1 MTRAV
6 KDGVPAGKYDGV
18 ILIAHGARDQRWL
31 EPFARMRA
39 DLATKLAPSAVV
51 LSFMEFAPPNL
62 AAAARDLCEKGAR
75 RVLVVPVFLSGG
87 GHVAN
92 DIPALVAAERARYP
106 EVAFEVAGA
115 IGEEPEV
122 TAAMSAAV
130 ARLATQR

>member
-6 KDGVPAGKYDGV
+6 KDGVTAGKHDGV

-31 EPFARMRA
+31 EPFALMRA
-39 DLATKLAPSAVV
+39 EVATKLAPCKVV

-62 AAAARDLCEKGAR
+62 ADAAQELCRAGVR
-75 RVLVVPVFLSGG
+75 RILVVPVFLSGG

-106 EVAFEVAGA
+106 EVSFDIAGA
-115 IGEEPEV
+115 LGEEPEV
-122 TAAMSAAV
+122 ARAMTAAV
-130 ARLATQR
+130 TRLAT